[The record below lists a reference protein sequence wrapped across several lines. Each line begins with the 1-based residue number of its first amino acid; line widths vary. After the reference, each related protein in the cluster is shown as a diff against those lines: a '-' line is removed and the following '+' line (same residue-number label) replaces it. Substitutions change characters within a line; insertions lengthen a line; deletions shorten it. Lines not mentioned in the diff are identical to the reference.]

1 MIEKYI
7 VRMGEKILG
16 DDDLRIFFDILESS
30 DVKKSIIFLN
40 GDDVLYYKKREK
52 DVSVMIK
59 SHRRNIG
66 ALRFYEESLVKKLM
80 RFKFDVLD
88 EIFDLAEEI
97 EDMNLEEFIRLVKRR
112 DT

>member
-40 GDDVLYYKKREK
+40 DSYVIYYKEVE
-52 DVSVMIK
+52 DGASVMIK
-59 SHRRNIG
+59 SDRKNIG
-66 ALRFYEESLVKKLM
+66 ALRFYEKTLIKKVK
-80 RFKFDVLD
+80 RFKFDSLN

-97 EDMNLEEFIRLVKRR
+97 KDMSIEEFVKFVRR
-112 DT
+112 EV